1 MGLKKVSLV
10 FNTDDPEQAELYKY
24 VKQLP
29 NGKKRNSSAF
39 LRLLVDRAYQMD
51 KAKVKPVIRNAGG
64 IKFTVE

>member
-1 MGLKKVSLV
+1 MGLKKISLV
-10 FNTDDPEQAELYKY
+10 LNTDDPEQAELYKY

-51 KAKVKPVIRNAGG
+51 KNKQRQVIRNAGG